1 MPCQG
6 KLTPALDIRTP
17 RGDVG
22 PQAQSI
28 CKGSVE
34 SSCRSSR
41 TEVLLYAKTQGKPP
55 HIRISRQQDILSRS
69 QSNLTRVQSSSP
81 CIEQHCNLGY
91 KGI

>member
-6 KLTPALDIRTP
+6 KLTPTLNIRAP

-28 CKGSVE
+28 CQGSVE

-41 TEVLLYAKTQGKPP
+41 TEILLYANFRC
-55 HIRISRQQDILSRS
+55 HRQI
-69 QSNLTRVQSSSP
+69 T
-81 CIEQHCNLGY
+81 LGHAVY
-91 KGI
+91 ERLQ